1 MIKMTKIIKTVPF
14 WVDDYSIVDVEKM
27 EKCVMAHK
35 LCEKATILL
44 QAGELGDRWINQE
57 HCEDV
62 FKYLCNMTHWRP
74 HLIKSQLLRHKEELQ
89 LDYVK
94 RVAQHFPKTFGKYYN
109 ECAAASMAN
118 YDYTVPEL
126 NHWEKAILSGYLN
139 SANKFDSVLNFEQ
152 ELFNVIR
159 YLERSQFNRTWY
171 LGSHNPSRYQLF
183 RNLEDSDETV
193 MLTVSY
199 GTKQQKVTPIILPDR
214 LVSPL
219 IGGTGTYDDLVTDV
233 GSFNSLVRTYSSVI
247 EQAALFNDGLADLS
261 GLGAKHDGVIVEDP
275 FFAMDESNPEKR
287 NLSVRI
293 DVYSVIRIELR
304 NGSLLLA
311 A

>member
-1 MIKMTKIIKTVPF
+1 MIKMAKIIKTVPL
-14 WVDDYSIVDVEKM
+14 WVDDYSIVDAEKM

-35 LCEKATILL
+35 LCEKATTLL

-62 FKYLCNMTHWRP
+62 FKYLCNMSHWRP
-74 HLIKSQLLRHKEELQ
+74 HLIKSQLLRHREELQ

-94 RVAQHFPKTFGKYYN
+94 RVAQRFPNTFGKYYN
-109 ECAAASMAN
+109 ECAAGAMAN

-139 SANKFDSVLNFEQ
+139 SASKFDSVLNFEQ

-171 LGSHNPSRYQLF
+171 LGSHNPSRFQLI
-183 RNLEDSDETV
+183 RNFDEDETT
-193 MLTVSY
+193 MLTINY
-199 GTKQQKVTPIILPDR
+199 GTKQQKVTPIVLPDR
-214 LVSPL
+214 LVTPL
-219 IGGTGTYDDLVTDV
+219 LGGTGTYDDLVCDI
-233 GSFNSLVRTYSSVI
+233 GSFNTLTRTYCSVI

-261 GLGAKHDGVIVEDP
+261 DLGAKHDGVIVEDP
-275 FFAMDESNPEKR
+275 YFAMDPNSPEKR
-287 NLSVRI
+287 NLTVRI
-293 DVYSVIRIELR
+293 DAWSVMRIELR